1 MAEVTTRKKMSK
13 QLYEIIQVNFEKTD
27 NYDFRLPVIKETG
40 IDKNLMSAIGRFN
53 DPWFIISKQDY
64 DNLNERI
71 KIGEIVIE

>member
-13 QLYEIIQVNFEKTD
+13 QLYEIIQINFEKTD

-53 DPWFIISKQDY
+53 DSWFIISKQDY